1 MFREEKIING
11 ILHYRTSPDSD
22 FKPYTLENLT
32 NKVEM
37 LKEIECVQNNKNN
50 EILDF
55 LKTIVSSENTPI
67 AHRKM
72 AKKLINEI

>member
-11 ILHYRTSPDSD
+11 ILHYITSPDSD